1 MQKSRLIW
9 LSSKFFIAIFN
20 SLCNIHFSYPCF
32 GLAFQ
37 DCLFFLQLYTDKKGF
52 TVFHCAK
59 IAVMKNSQV
68 SIVLMNCPRLVAL
81 LKEET
86 SFIFI

>member
-1 MQKSRLIW
+1 MGQG
-9 LSSKFFIAIFN
+9 SSPSSVALRYAPPHAYFIDM
-20 SLCNIHFSYPCF
+20 CM
-32 GLAFQ
+32 Q

-59 IAVMKNSQV
+59 IAVMKNSQF
-68 SIVLMNCPRLVAL
+68 SIVLMNCPRLVTL